1 MTNFEVLLEALKEN
15 GDDFDFG
22 EVDEIFHDD
31 FEFKTIDGDYY
42 KIFHED
48 ELENFI
54 EDEIDW
60 EINTIKKGLEDI
72 PFVLN
77 NLNDDFWERVY
88 MDIVNWLDG
97 YRENINDY
105 YMSYKHFI
113 ILKYN

>member
-15 GDDFDFG
+15 KDDYNFG
-22 EVDEIFHDD
+22 EIDENFYDNC
-31 FEFKTIDGDYY
+31 EFKTINGDYY

-48 ELENFI
+48 KLENFI

-60 EINTIKKGLEDI
+60 EINTIKQGLQDI

-77 NLNDDFWERVY
+77 NLNDNFWESVY
-88 MDIVNWLDG
+88 QDIVDWFKACKDC
-97 YRENINDY
+97 INDY
-105 YMSYKHFI
+105 YMSYKDFI